1 MDMGKLTKRSADS
14 MAIPH
19 EGQAFLWDDEL
30 RGFGIRAIPSG
41 LKVFVLQYR
50 NEEGRSRRIVLGRYG
65 VLTVEQARKQALMKL
80 GAVAGGADP
89 AEERAKSRAAITIR
103 EVCNWYMENAESGK
117 ILGRKHRPIKASTL
131 AMDRSRIETHIVPL
145 IGTRQVRA
153 LRIADIEKMQM
164 DIVAGKTAKSR
175 KGNTRGGK
183 ATGGPGVAGRAVS
196 TLQSLLSHALRYD
209 IVENN
214 PAAGV
219 RKIAGKP
226 RTRRLDAI
234 ELRALGEA
242 FDVAERNGEN
252 PIGLA
257 AVRVL
262 LLTGYR
268 ISEVIGME
276 RGWLHADKGYVHFP
290 DTKTDGQIRPI
301 GTAAIQILEA
311 MPQKRDLAL
320 FFPSDFV
327 DRPYSGVPETLR
339 ALCTFAGIKG
349 VTPHVLRHTFGSVAG
364 DMGFSELT
372 IKALLGHGARGST
385 QNYVHLDEALRLA
398 VERVS
403 SKIDQLLRRETAVI
417 LDWTA

>member
-1 MDMGKLTKRSADS
+1 MGKLTKT
-14 MAIPH
+14 AIDALALPAK
-19 EGQAFLWDDEL
+19 GQAFLWDSEL
-30 RGFGIRAIPSG
+30 RGFGVRVIPSG
-41 LKVFVLQYR
+41 LKAFVLQYR
-50 NEEGRSRRIVLGRYG
+50 NEEGRSRRIVIGRYG
-65 VLTVEQARKQALMKL
+65 VLTVEQARKQAILKL
-80 GAVAGGADP
+80 AAVVGGADP
-89 AEERAKSRAAITIR
+89 AEERAQSRAAITIR
-103 EVCNWYMENAESGK
+103 EVCNWYLENAEAGM

-145 IGTRQVRA
+145 IGARQVRA

-164 DIVAGKTAKSR
+164 DIVAGKTAKPR
-175 KGNTRGGK
+175 KEGRRGGK
-183 ATGGPGVAGRAVS
+183 AAGGPGVAGRAVS

-226 RTRRLDAI
+226 RTRRLSAAEI
-234 ELRALGEA
+234 RALGEA
-242 FDVAERNGEN
+242 MEIAERNEEN
-252 PIGLA
+252 PTGLA
-257 AVRVL
+257 AVRAL

-276 RGWLHADKGYVHFP
+276 RSWLHSDRGYVHFP
-290 DTKTDGQIRPI
+290 DTKTDGQVRPI
-301 GTAAIQILEA
+301 GRAAIQLLKALPE
-311 MPQKRDLAL
+311 KRGLSL

-339 ALCTFAGIKG
+339 ALCAIAGIKG

-385 QNYVHLDEALRLA
+385 QNYVHIDEALRLA

-417 LDWTA
+417 LDWAA

>member
-1 MDMGKLTKRSADS
+1 VKHA
-14 MAIPH
+14 
-19 EGQAFLWDDEL
+19 
-30 RGFGIRAIPSG
+30 
-41 LKVFVLQYR
+41 
-50 NEEGRSRRIVLGRYG
+50 
-65 VLTVEQARKQALMKL
+65 
-80 GAVAGGADP
+80 AVVGGADP
-89 AEERAKSRAAITIR
+89 AEERAQSRAAITIR
-103 EVCNWYMENAESGK
+103 EVCTWYLENAKAGT

-145 IGTRQVRA
+145 IGARQVRA
-153 LRIADIEKMQM
+153 LRVSDIEKMQM
-164 DIVAGKTAKSR
+164 DIVAGKTAKPR
-175 KGNTRGGK
+175 KEGGRGGK
-183 ATGGPGVAGRAVS
+183 AAGGPGVAGRAVS

-219 RKIAGKP
+219 RKIAGKA
-226 RTRRLDAI
+226 RTRRLSAAEI
-234 ELRALGEA
+234 RALGEA
-242 FDVAERNGEN
+242 MEIAERNEEN
-252 PIGLA
+252 PTGLA
-257 AVRVL
+257 AVRAL

-276 RGWLHADKGYVHFP
+276 RSWLHADRGYVHFP
-290 DTKTDGQIRPI
+290 DTKTDGQVRPI
-301 GTAAIQILEA
+301 GQAAIQLLKAQPE
-311 MPQKRDLAL
+311 KRGLSL

-339 ALCTFAGIKG
+339 ALCAIAGIKG

-385 QNYVHLDEALRLA
+385 QNYVHIDEALRLA

-403 SKIDQLLRRETAVI
+403 SKIDQLLRRETARI
-417 LDWTA
+417 LELAA

>member
-1 MDMGKLTKRSADS
+1 MGKLTKKTVDS
-14 MAIPH
+14 MAIPAK
-19 EGQAFLWDDEL
+19 GQAFLWDDEL

-50 NEEGRSRRIVLGRYG
+50 NEEGRSRRIVLGRFG

-89 AEERAKSRAAITIR
+89 AEERAQSRAAITIR
-103 EVCNWYMENAESGK
+103 EVCNWYLENAEAGI

-164 DIVAGKTAKSR
+164 DIVAGKTARPRKSG
-175 KGNTRGGK
+175 KRGGK
-183 ATGGPGVAGRAVS
+183 AAGGPGVAGRAVS

-226 RTRRLDAI
+226 RTRRLSAAEI
-234 ELRALGEA
+234 RALGEA
-242 FDVAERNGEN
+242 IEIAERNEKN
-252 PIGLA
+252 PTGIA
-257 AVRVL
+257 AVRML

-268 ISEVIGME
+268 ISEVTGME
-276 RGWLHADKGYVHFP
+276 RSWLHADRGYVHFP
-290 DTKTDGQIRPI
+290 DTKTDGQVRPI
-301 GTAAIQILEA
+301 GQAAIQLLRSLPE
-311 MPQKRDLAL
+311 KRGLPL

-339 ALCTFAGIKG
+339 AICSIAGIKG

-364 DMGFSELT
+364 DLGFSELT

-385 QNYVHLDEALRLA
+385 QNYVHIDEAQRLA

-403 SKIDQLLRRETAVI
+403 AKIDQLLKREVGEVLELA
-417 LDWTA
+417 A

>member
-1 MDMGKLTKRSADS
+1 MGKLTKRSVDG
-14 MAIPH
+14 MAVPL

-30 RGFGIRAIPSG
+30 RGFGVRAIPSG

-65 VLTVEQARKQALMKL
+65 VLTVEQARKHALMKL

-103 EVCNWYMENAESGK
+103 EVCTWYLENAEAGK
-117 ILGRKHRPIKASTL
+117 ILGRKHRPIKSSTL
-131 AMDRSRIETHIVPL
+131 AMDRSRIETHIIPL

-164 DIVAGKTAKSR
+164 DIVAGKTARSR
-175 KGNTRGGK
+175 KSNKRGGK
-183 ATGGPGVAGRAVS
+183 ASGGPGVAGRAVS

-209 IVENN
+209 VVENN

-226 RTRRLDAI
+226 RTRRLGAI

-242 FDVAERNGEN
+242 MDIAARNGEN

-268 ISEVIGME
+268 ISEVIGMQ
-276 RGWLHADKGYVHFP
+276 RDWLHADKGYVHFP
-290 DTKTDGQIRPI
+290 DTKTDGQVRPI
-301 GTAAIQILEA
+301 GKAAIAILETL
-311 MPQKRDLAL
+311 PQKRGLPL

-339 ALCTFAGIKG
+339 ALCTIAGIKG

-403 SKIDQLLRRETAVI
+403 SKIENLLEGRESTI
-417 LDWTA
+417 LSLAA

>member
-1 MDMGKLTKRSADS
+1 MGKLTKKTVDS
-14 MAIPH
+14 MAIPTK
-19 EGQAFLWDDEL
+19 GQAFLWDDEL

-41 LKVFVLQYR
+41 LKAFVLQYR

-65 VLTVEQARKQALMKL
+65 ILTVEQARKQAIMKL
-80 GAVAGGADP
+80 GAVAGGTDP
-89 AEERAKSRAAITIR
+89 AEERAQSRAAITIR
-103 EVCNWYMENAESGK
+103 EVCNWYLENAEAGI

-153 LRIADIEKMQM
+153 LRIADIERMQT
-164 DIVAGKTAKSR
+164 DIVAGKTAKPR
-175 KGNTRGGK
+175 KDGKRGGK
-183 ATGGPGVAGRAVS
+183 AAGGPGVAGRAVS

-226 RTRRLDAI
+226 RTRRLSATEI
-234 ELRALGEA
+234 RALGEA
-242 FDVAERNGEN
+242 IEIAERNEEN
-252 PIGLA
+252 PTGIA
-257 AVRVL
+257 AVRAL

-276 RGWLHADKGYVHFP
+276 RSWLHADRGYVHFP
-290 DTKTDGQIRPI
+290 DTKTDGQVRPI
-301 GTAAIQILEA
+301 GRAAVQLLKSLPE
-311 MPQKRDLAL
+311 KRGLSL

-339 ALCTFAGIKG
+339 ALCAIAGIKG

-385 QNYVHLDEALRLA
+385 QNYVHIDEALRLA

-403 SKIDQLLRRETAVI
+403 MKIANLLDGRESTI
-417 LDWTA
+417 LRLAA

>member
-1 MDMGKLTKRSADS
+1 MGKLTKKTIDS
-14 MAIPH
+14 MAIPTK
-19 EGQAFLWDDEL
+19 EQAFLWDDEL

-41 LKVFVLQYR
+41 LKAFVLQYR

-65 VLTVEQARKQALMKL
+65 VLTVEQARKQAIMKL

-89 AEERAKSRAAITIR
+89 AEERAQSRAAITIR
-103 EVCNWYMENAESGK
+103 EVCNWYLENAEAGI

-153 LRIADIEKMQM
+153 LRIADIERMQT
-164 DIVAGKTAKSR
+164 DIVAGKTAKPR
-175 KGNTRGGK
+175 KDGKRGGK
-183 ATGGPGVAGRAVS
+183 AAGGPGVAGRAVS

-226 RTRRLDAI
+226 RTRRLSAT

-242 FDVAERNGEN
+242 IEIAERNKEN
-252 PIGLA
+252 PTGIA
-257 AVRVL
+257 AVRTL

-276 RGWLHADKGYVHFP
+276 RSWLHADRGYVHFP
-290 DTKTDGQIRPI
+290 DTKTDGQVRPI
-301 GTAAIQILEA
+301 GRAAVQLLKSLPE
-311 MPQKRDLAL
+311 KRGLSL

-339 ALCTFAGIKG
+339 ALCAIAGIKG

-385 QNYVHLDEALRLA
+385 QNYVHIDEALRLA

-403 SKIDQLLRRETAVI
+403 TKIANLLDGLESTI
-417 LDWTA
+417 LRLAA

>member
-1 MDMGKLTKRSADS
+1 MSKLTKAAIDA
-14 MAIPH
+14 MAIPTK
-19 EGQAFLWDDEL
+19 GQSFLWDSEL
-30 RGFGIRAIPSG
+30 RGFGVRIIPSG

-50 NEEGRSRRIVLGRYG
+50 NEEGRSRRIVLGRFG
-65 VLTVEQARKQALMKL
+65 VLTVEQARKQAIMKL

-89 AEERAKSRAAITIR
+89 AEERAQSRAAITIR
-103 EVCNWYMENAESGK
+103 EVCNWYLENTEAGI

-153 LRIADIEKMQM
+153 LRIADIERMQT
-164 DIVAGKTAKSR
+164 DIVAGKTAKPR
-175 KGNTRGGK
+175 KDGKRGGK
-183 ATGGPGVAGRAVS
+183 AAGGPGVAGRAVS

-226 RTRRLDAI
+226 RTRRLSAT

-242 FDVAERNGEN
+242 IEIAERNEEN
-252 PIGLA
+252 PTGIA
-257 AVRVL
+257 AVRAL

-276 RGWLHADKGYVHFP
+276 RSWLHADRGYVHFP
-290 DTKTDGQIRPI
+290 DTKTDGQVRPI
-301 GTAAIQILEA
+301 GQAAVQVLKSLPE
-311 MPQKRDLAL
+311 KRGLPL
-320 FFPSDFV
+320 FFSSDFV

-339 ALCTFAGIKG
+339 ALCTIAGIKG

-385 QNYVHLDEALRLA
+385 QNYVHIDEAMRLA

-403 SKIDQLLRRETAVI
+403 SKIDQLLRREVGEVLEFAT
-417 LDWTA
+417 

>member
-1 MDMGKLTKRSADS
+1 MGKLTKKTVDS
-14 MAIPH
+14 MVIPAK
-19 EGQAFLWDDEL
+19 GQAFLWDDEL

-50 NEEGRSRRIVLGRYG
+50 NEEGRSRRIVLGRFG

-89 AEERAKSRAAITIR
+89 AEERAQSRAAITIR
-103 EVCNWYMENAESGK
+103 EVCNWYLENAEAGI
-117 ILGRKHRPIKASTL
+117 ILGRKHRPIKSSTL

-153 LRIADIEKMQM
+153 LRIADIEKMQV
-164 DIVAGKTAKSR
+164 DIVAGKTARVRKSG
-175 KGNTRGGK
+175 KRGGK
-183 ATGGPGVAGRAVS
+183 AAGGPGVAGRAVS

-226 RTRRLDAI
+226 RTRRLSAAEI
-234 ELRALGEA
+234 RALGEA
-242 FDVAERNGEN
+242 IEIAERNEEN
-252 PIGLA
+252 PTGIA
-257 AVRVL
+257 AVRML

-276 RGWLHADKGYVHFP
+276 RSWLHADRGYVHFP
-290 DTKTDGQIRPI
+290 DTKTDGQVRPI
-301 GTAAIQILEA
+301 GQAAIQLLKSLPE
-311 MPQKRDLAL
+311 KRGLPL

-339 ALCTFAGIKG
+339 AICSIAGIKG

-364 DMGFSELT
+364 DLGFSELT

-385 QNYVHLDEALRLA
+385 QNYVHIDEAQRLA

-403 SKIDQLLRRETAVI
+403 AKIDQLLKREVGEVLELA
-417 LDWTA
+417 A

>member
-1 MDMGKLTKRSADS
+1 MGKLTKTAIDAL
-14 MAIPH
+14 AIPAK
-19 EGQAFLWDDEL
+19 GQAFLWDSEL
-30 RGFGIRAIPSG
+30 RGFGVRVIPSG
-41 LKVFVLQYR
+41 LKAFVVQYR
-50 NEEGRSRRIVLGRYG
+50 NEEGRSRRIVIGRYG
-65 VLTVEQARKQALMKL
+65 ILTVEQARKQAILKL
-80 GAVAGGADP
+80 AAVVAGADP
-89 AEERAKSRAAITIR
+89 AEERAQSRAAITIR
-103 EVCNWYMENAESGK
+103 EVCNWYLENAEAGT

-164 DIVAGKTAKSR
+164 DIVAGKTARPR
-175 KGNTRGGK
+175 KEGGRGGK
-183 ATGGPGVAGRAVS
+183 AAGGPGVAVRAVS

-219 RKIAGKP
+219 RKIAGKA
-226 RTRRLDAI
+226 RTRRLSAAEI
-234 ELRALGEA
+234 RALGEA
-242 FDVAERNGEN
+242 MEIAERNEEN
-252 PIGLA
+252 PTGLA
-257 AVRVL
+257 AVRAL
-262 LLTGYR
+262 MLTGYR

-276 RGWLHADKGYVHFP
+276 RSWLHADRGYVHFP
-290 DTKTDGQIRPI
+290 DTKTDGQVRPI
-301 GTAAIQILEA
+301 GQAAIQLLKTLPE
-311 MPQKRDLAL
+311 KRGLSL

-339 ALCTFAGIKG
+339 ALCAIAGIKG

-385 QNYVHLDEALRLA
+385 QNYVHIDEALRLA

-417 LDWTA
+417 LDWAA

>member
-1 MDMGKLTKRSADS
+1 MGKLTKRSVDA
-14 MAIPH
+14 MASPV
-19 EGQAFLWDDEL
+19 EGQAFIWDDEL
-30 RGFGIRAIPSG
+30 RGFGVRVIPSG

-65 VLTVEQARKQALMKL
+65 VLTVDQARKQAMIKL

-103 EVCNWYMENAESGK
+103 EVCHWYLENAAAGK

-131 AMDRSRIETHIVPL
+131 AMDRSRIETHIVLL
-145 IGTRQVRA
+145 IGARQVRA
-153 LRIADIEKMQM
+153 LRVADIEKMQM
-164 DIVAGKTAKSR
+164 DILAGKTAKAH
-175 KGNTRGGK
+175 KGNKRGGR
-183 ATGGPGVAGRAVS
+183 AAGGPGVAGRAVS
-196 TLQSLLSHALRYD
+196 TLHSLLSHALRYD

-226 RTRRLDAI
+226 RTRRLDAT
-234 ELRALGEA
+234 ELRALGKA
-242 FDVAERNGEN
+242 FEIAERNGEN
-252 PIGLA
+252 PTGLV
-257 AVRVL
+257 AVRIL

-276 RGWLHADKGYVHFP
+276 RCWLHAEKGYVHFP

-301 GTAAIQILEA
+301 GKAAIQALQA
-311 MPQKRDLAL
+311 VPQKRGLPL
-320 FFPSDFV
+320 YFPSDFV

-339 ALCTFAGIKG
+339 ALCTIAGIKG

-398 VERVS
+398 VERVAN
-403 SKIDQLLRRETAVI
+403 KIANI
-417 LDWTA
+417 LDGRESTIIHLAA